1 MANTLAKTRK
11 QIAKK
16 RGTNNLVLHEKS
28 RNTLRLHKAHVRD
41 QRLQKLATAR
51 GKKEQPIGTSYCDC
65 VQTDESGDRDV

>member
-41 QRLQKLATAR
+41 QKLSKLASSR
-51 GKKEQPIGTSYCDC
+51 SKKEQPIGKFHLET
-65 VQTDESGDRDV
+65 